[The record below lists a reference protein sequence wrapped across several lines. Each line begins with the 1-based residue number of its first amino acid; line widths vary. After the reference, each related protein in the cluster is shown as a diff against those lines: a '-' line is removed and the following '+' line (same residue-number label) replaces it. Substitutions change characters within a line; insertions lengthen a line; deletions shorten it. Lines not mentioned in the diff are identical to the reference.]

1 VNVTIFLIIECS
13 LGHYGYNCDK
23 SCDGCLSDSCDKEF
37 GICTNTTGCKLG
49 RQPEHP
55 KCDIG
60 IWKLYIY
67 ILLFSN

>member
-1 VNVTIFLIIECS
+1 LNVTIFLIIECS

-60 IWKLYIY
+60 I
-67 ILLFSN
+67 